1 MAIKKK
7 SNPPSISETELKGL
21 AAMARK
27 AAKNSYSPYSKF
39 KVGAALKL
47 SNGEVVTG
55 TNVESVSYGL
65 TFCAER
71 SALVTA
77 VSRFGPKFRI
87 QALAVTNLNGG
98 ASPPCGACL
107 QLLSEFI
114 ESNAPVRF
122 PAVDGTR
129 TMAFA
134 DLLPQAFG
142 IKIK

>member
-1 MAIKKK
+1 MAQKKK
-7 SNPPSISETELKGL
+7 SPEITEAELKDL
-21 AAMARK
+21 ASKARK

-47 SNGEVVTG
+47 NNGELVIG

-71 SALVTA
+71 AALVSA

-87 QALAVTNLNGG
+87 QAVAVTNLNDG

-107 QLLSEFI
+107 QMLAEFI

-122 PAVDGTR
+122 PAIDGTR
-129 TMAFA
+129 TMTFA
-134 DLLPQAFG
+134 QLLPQAFG